1 MREQAS
7 CLSQAVAVPVTR
19 FWSLYRM
26 QRRLKGEKIRRAT
39 EVFTLA
45 MAKPDAAAALET
57 AEMKV
62 RKALVENPH
71 HVWTHTLD

>member
-1 MREQAS
+1 
-7 CLSQAVAVPVTR
+7 
-19 FWSLYRM
+19 M